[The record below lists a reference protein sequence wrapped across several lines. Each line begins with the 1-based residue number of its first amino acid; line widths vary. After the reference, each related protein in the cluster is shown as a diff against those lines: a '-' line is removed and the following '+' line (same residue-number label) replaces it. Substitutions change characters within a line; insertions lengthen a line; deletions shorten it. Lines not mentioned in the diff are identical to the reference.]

1 MSHLSNHTMPSDTT
15 LIVSSTIIQSLSLS
29 VPMIP
34 EESPR
39 QQMLSIAA
47 ASARIDEYLGRC
59 DRWIRTL
66 EQQKKE
72 GKIIDKTK
80 IRAQV
85 KKEKLLHSKR
95 LVEATRKKQEGVI
108 DGRLGVYTAKQ
119 TIILAEP
126 WASRLRAQ
134 TEQNRREK
142 QVLQSMEA
150 EFRWIA
156 RKFHGIKIP
165 RYILTDPAMV
175 GRKGK
180 I

>member
-1 MSHLSNHTMPSDTT
+1 MPSDT
-15 LIVSSTIIQSLSLS
+15 LIVSSTTVQSLSPS
-29 VPMIP
+29 APMIP

-39 QQMLSIAA
+39 QQLLGIAA
-47 ASARIDEYLGRC
+47 ASARIDEYMRRC

-66 EQQKKE
+66 EHQKKE
-72 GKIIDKTK
+72 GKIIDKTR

-119 TIILAEP
+119 IWVREAK
-126 WASRLRAQ
+126 WRASRLRAQ
-134 TEQNRREK
+134 AEQKRREE

-165 RYILTDPAMV
+165 RYILTNPAMV
-175 GRKGK
+175 GRKK
-180 I
+180 KT

>member
-1 MSHLSNHTMPSDTT
+1 
-15 LIVSSTIIQSLSLS
+15 
-29 VPMIP
+29 MIP

-85 KKEKLLHSKR
+85 KKEK
-95 LVEATRKKQEGVI
+95 
-108 DGRLGVYTAKQ
+108 GRLGVYTAKQ